1 MRRLISKDLDENSRE
16 FLGTDKP
23 KRTRGPN
30 KARAREAVR
39 AMVTAKAFE
48 GTSAVHLVAL
58 YEYCHEL
65 VYGEPPLELENNEVW
80 KLATF
85 AAARLVKKHFD
96 GDTDAAMEFVRWTW
110 QRERSR
116 KAYRERKGIASTRLG
131 WRLQFRDDMVTDYRI
146 AMRSGE

>member
-1 MRRLISKDLDENSRE
+1 MRRLLTDLDHNTRT

-39 AMVTAKAFE
+39 AMVVAKKWEDA
-48 GTSAVHLVAL
+48 SAVHLVAL

-65 VYGEPPLELENNEVW
+65 VYGEAPLELDNNEVW

-85 AAARLVKKHFD
+85 AAARMVKRHFD
-96 GDTDAAMEFVRWTW
+96 GDAAAAMEFVRWTW

-116 KAYRERKGIASTRLG
+116 RAWREKKGVTSTRLG

-146 AMRSGE
+146 EMRSGE